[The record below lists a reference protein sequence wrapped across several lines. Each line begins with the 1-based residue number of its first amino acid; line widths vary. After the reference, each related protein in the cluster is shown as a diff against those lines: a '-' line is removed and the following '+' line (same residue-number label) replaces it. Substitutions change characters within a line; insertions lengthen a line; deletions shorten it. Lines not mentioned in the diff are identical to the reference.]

1 MKSLPVC
8 SLRVFSPAA
17 GSACDRATT
26 GDVIDRLARKKLAER
41 KRSTTDRRSR
51 ALIVTEEGR
60 HTLETIMPLID
71 EVQKRLTAHLD
82 PAEPAQLTGLLRK
95 ALGEG

>member
-1 MKSLPVC
+1 MKSLPAC

-51 ALIVTEEGR
+51 ALFVTEEGC

-82 PAEPAQLTGLLRK
+82 RAELEQSMALLHK
-95 ALGEG
+95 AMGEG